1 MSENQRIDQFTPSP
15 VVTFLATRHEPCPR
29 CNYDLYKVA
38 AETCPE
44 CAFPLELH
52 LNGSALRDR
61 SWYIAVISVAMGL
74 GPDLVLAVV
83 MGFIWSIGQAGKGP
97 HFIVP
102 GFALMAAACGIA
114 LWRLF
119 VAEKRWLTHPP
130 RVRAVYAAWI
140 TSLTLVLNCGWVG
153 AVFWLLLR

>member
-1 MSENQRIDQFTPSP
+1 MSEGQHNKQFTPSP
-15 VVTFLATRHEPCPR
+15 VVAFLATRHEPCPR

-38 AETCPE
+38 AEACPE
-44 CAFPLELH
+44 CAFPLELR
-52 LNGSALRDR
+52 LDGSALRDR

-74 GPDLVLAVV
+74 GSDLGLTLLLILFCFLQVPRASHVI
-83 MGFIWSIGQAGKGP
+83 F
-97 HFIVP
+97 P
-102 GFALMAAACGIA
+102 GFAVMAAASGIA

-119 VAEKRWLTHPP
+119 VAQKRWLTHPP

-153 AVFWLLLR
+153 AVFWLMLY